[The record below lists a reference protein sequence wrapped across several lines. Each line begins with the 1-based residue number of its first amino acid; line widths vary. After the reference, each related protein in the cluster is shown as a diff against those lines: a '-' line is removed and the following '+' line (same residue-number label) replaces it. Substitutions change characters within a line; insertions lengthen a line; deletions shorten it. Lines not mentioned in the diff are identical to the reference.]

1 MVHTTLHAGIFS
13 PKPKP
18 NATPVAAVVHTFQ
31 APAPVS
37 QKAIAALGAAAV
49 AAAAAEESG
58 PTSYDISNDC
68 NRYAV
73 ICKPLARP
81 ALLTRDIFFSAD
93 ECSDSESNASA
104 KKPVRK
110 LSCRACACACVDT
123 AGQHAVWSKKEILLP
138 MLKRQATTNP
148 DHIFGKCPTSVDLAA
163 VFHKEKPR
171 KRRYSQVGWPADYAP
186 AATAVRGMGDGM

>member
-1 MVHTTLHAGIFS
+1 VRFVAQVFHTHCPAGIFS
-13 PKPKP
+13 PKPKT

-49 AAAAAEESG
+49 AAAAAEECG

-68 NRYAV
+68 NRYAYLQAV
-73 ICKPLARP
+73 CSSCNTDACFLQRRRMQRQREQHQCKEAG
-81 ALLTRDIFFSAD
+81 
-93 ECSDSESNASA
+93 
-104 KKPVRK
+104 KKFAIAH
-110 LSCRACACACVDT
+110 ACAFFHTEV
-123 AGQHAVWSKKEILLP
+123 QHAVWSKKEILLP

-171 KRRYSQVGWPADYAP
+171 KRRYSQVGWLAGCLC
-186 AATAVRGMGDGM
+186 AAAASSGT